1 MKTTNPIAA
10 LFGRSPFGPTQE
22 HMRLVQSAVVQ
33 LPALVEALGTAD
45 ASDITSRQDAIRAP
59 VPQASALAREIRLH
73 LPRSL
78 FMPVDRRDLLELL
91 DRQEW
96 IGREVRAIADLPL
109 QHAGRLPTDLH
120 TALLSLTRTATETC
134 RQATAIVD
142 EIDELIET
150 GFRGPE
156 ATRVETMIRTLDRLA
171 GETDAQVPALAL
183 ALFAPSD
190 DAAQADALPP
200 ATLQL
205 THQLARALGALANRA
220 ARIGDHLLPL
230 IAR

>member
-1 MKTTNPIAA
+1 
-10 LFGRSPFGPTQE
+10 
-22 HMRLVQSAVVQ
+22 
-33 LPALVEALGTAD
+33 
-45 ASDITSRQDAIRAP
+45 
-59 VPQASALAREIRLH
+59 
-73 LPRSL
+73 
-78 FMPVDRRDLLELL
+78 MPVDRRDLLELL

-109 QHAGRLPTDLH
+109 QHAMRLPTELH
-120 TALLSLTRTATETC
+120 TALLNLTRSATATC
-134 RQATAIVD
+134 QQATAIVD

-156 ATRVETMIRTLDRLA
+156 ATRVETMIQTLDRLA
-171 GETDAQVPALAL
+171 GETDAQVPALARD
-183 ALFAPSD
+183 LFTPID
-190 DAAQADALPP
+190 DASQGDALPH

-205 THQLARALGALANRA
+205 THQLVRALGALANRA

>member
-22 HMRLVQSAVVQ
+22 HMRLVQSAVAQ

-45 ASDITSRQDAIRAP
+45 NPDIAPLQDAIRAP
-59 VPQASALAREIRLH
+59 VTQASALARDIRLH

-109 QHAGRLPTDLH
+109 QHAMSLPTELH
-120 TALLSLTRTATETC
+120 TALLSLTQTATETC

-156 ATRVETMIRTLDRLA
+156 ATRVETMIQALDRLA
-171 GETDAQVPALAL
+171 GETDDQAPAVTR

-190 DAAQADALPP
+190 DAGQGNALPS
-200 ATLQL
+200 ATQHL
-205 THQLARALGALANRA
+205 THQLVRALGALANRA

>member
-22 HMRLVQSAVVQ
+22 HMRLVQSAVAQ
-33 LPALVEALGTAD
+33 LPALVEALGMTD
-45 ASDITSRQDAIRAP
+45 NPDITPLQDSIRTP
-59 VPQASALAREIRLH
+59 LTRASALARDIRLH

-109 QHAGRLPTDLH
+109 QHAGSLPTDLH
-120 TALLSLTRTATETC
+120 TALLDLTRTATETC

-150 GFRGPE
+150 GFRDPE
-156 ATRVETMIRTLDRLA
+156 ATRVETMIQTLDRLA
-171 GETDAQVPALAL
+171 GETDAQAPALAL

-190 DAAQADALPP
+190 AAGQANALPHS
-200 ATLQL
+200 TQQL
-205 THQLARALGALANRA
+205 THQLVRALGALANRA

>member
-22 HMRLVQSAVVQ
+22 HMRLVQSAIAQ
-33 LPALVEALGTAD
+33 LPALVEALGRAD
-45 ASDITSRQDAIRAP
+45 ASGITSVQDAIRAP
-59 VPQASALAREIRLH
+59 VTQAGALARDIRLH

-91 DRQEW
+91 DRQER
-96 IGREVRAIADLPL
+96 IGHEVRAIADLPL
-109 QHAGRLPTDLH
+109 QHAGGLATELH
-120 TALLSLTRTATETC
+120 TALLKLTQTATETC

-156 ATRVETMIRTLDRLA
+156 ATRVETMIQTLDRLA

-183 ALFAPSD
+183 ELFAPSD
-190 DAAQADALPP
+190 DVDQGDALPL
-200 ATLQL
+200 ATRQL
-205 THQLARALGALANRA
+205 THQLVRALGALANRA

>member
-22 HMRLVQSAVVQ
+22 HMRLVQSAIAQ
-33 LPALVEALGTAD
+33 LPALVEALGRAD
-45 ASDITSRQDAIRAP
+45 ASGITSVQDAIRAP
-59 VPQASALAREIRLH
+59 VTQAGALARDIRLH

-91 DRQEW
+91 DRQER
-96 IGREVRAIADLPL
+96 IGHEVRAIADLPL
-109 QHAGRLPTDLH
+109 QHAGGLATELR
-120 TALLSLTRTATETC
+120 TALLKLTQTATETC
-134 RQATAIVD
+134 QQATAIVD
-142 EIDELIET
+142 ELDELIET

-156 ATRVETMIRTLDRLA
+156 ATRVETMIQTLDRLA

-183 ALFAPSD
+183 ELFAPSD
-190 DAAQADALPP
+190 DVDQGDALPL
-200 ATLQL
+200 ATRQL
-205 THQLARALGALANRA
+205 THQLVRALGALANRA

>member
-22 HMRLVQSAVVQ
+22 HIRLVQSAVAQ

-45 ASDITSRQDAIRAP
+45 NPDITSLQDSIRTP
-59 VPQASALAREIRLH
+59 LTQASALARDIRLH

-109 QHAGRLPTDLH
+109 QHIGGLPTDLH

-156 ATRVETMIRTLDRLA
+156 ATRVETMIQTLDRLA
-171 GETDAQVPALAL
+171 GETDAQAPALAL

-190 DAAQADALPP
+190 DASQTNALPHS
-200 ATLQL
+200 TQQL
-205 THQLARALGALANRA
+205 THQLVRALGALANRA

>member
-22 HMRLVQSAVVQ
+22 HMRLIQSAVAQ
-33 LPALVEALGTAD
+33 LPALVEALGRAD
-45 ASDITSRQDAIRAP
+45 TSGITSVQDAIRAP
-59 VPQASALAREIRLH
+59 VTQASALSREIRLH

-96 IGREVRAIADLPL
+96 IGREVRTIADLPL
-109 QHAGRLPTDLH
+109 QHAGGLPTERH
-120 TALLSLTRTATETC
+120 TTLLNLTRTAAETC

-156 ATRVETMIRTLDRLA
+156 ATRVETMIQTLDRLA
-171 GETDAQVPALAL
+171 AETDAQIPALAL

-190 DAAQADALPP
+190 DAGQANALPHS
-200 ATLQL
+200 TQQL
-205 THQLARALGALANRA
+205 THQLVRALGALANRA

>member
-1 MKTTNPIAA
+1 MKTANPIAA

-22 HMRLVQSAVVQ
+22 HMRLIQSAVAQ
-33 LPALVEALGTAD
+33 LPALVEALGRAD
-45 ASDITSRQDAIRAP
+45 ASDITSVQDAIRAP
-59 VPQASALAREIRLH
+59 VTRASALARDIRLH

-109 QHAGRLPTDLH
+109 QHAGGLPTDLH
-120 TALLSLTRTATETC
+120 TEVLSLTRTATETC

-156 ATRVETMIRTLDRLA
+156 ATRVETMIQTLDRLA
-171 GETDAQVPALAL
+171 AETDAQIPALAL
-183 ALFAPSD
+183 ALFAPSK

-200 ATLQL
+200 ATP
-205 THQLARALGALANRA
+205 QLAHQFVRALGALANRA

>member
-10 LFGRSPFGPTQE
+10 LFGPSPFGPTQE
-22 HMRLVQSAVVQ
+22 HMRLVQSAVAQ
-33 LPALVEALGTAD
+33 LPDLVEALG
-45 ASDITSRQDAIRAP
+45 ASDDSDIAPRQDAIR
-59 VPQASALAREIRLH
+59 VLVTRASALSREIRLH

-78 FMPVDRRDLLELL
+78 FMPVDRRDLLSLL

-109 QHAGRLPTDLH
+109 QHASGLPTDLH
-120 TALLSLTRTATETC
+120 TALRTLTRTTTETC
-134 RQATAIVD
+134 QQATAIVD
-142 EIDELIET
+142 ELDELIET

-156 ATRVETMIRTLDRLA
+156 AARVETMIQTLDRLA
-171 GETDAQVPALAL
+171 SETDDQIPALAR
-183 ALFAPSD
+183 ALFEPSD
-190 DAAQADALPP
+190 SQDKGLDPSRQW
-200 ATLQL
+200 L
-205 THQLARALGALANRA
+205 THQLIRALGALANRA

>member
-22 HMRLVQSAVVQ
+22 HMRLVQSAIAQ
-33 LPALVEALGTAD
+33 LPALVETLGTTD
-45 ASDITSRQDAIRAP
+45 TSDLTSLQDAIRAP
-59 VPQASALAREIRLH
+59 LTQASALARDIRLH

-96 IGREVRAIADLPL
+96 IGREARAIADLPL
-109 QHAGRLPTDLH
+109 PHAGGLPTELH
-120 TALLSLTRTATETC
+120 IALRTLTQTTIETC

-156 ATRVETMIRTLDRLA
+156 AMRVETMIQTLDRLA

-190 DAAQADALPP
+190 DVDQGDALPP
-200 ATLQL
+200 ATQQL
-205 THQLARALGALANRA
+205 THQLVRALGALANRA

>member
-22 HMRLVQSAVVQ
+22 HMRLVQSAVTQ
-33 LPALVEALGTAD
+33 LPALVTALGTAD
-45 ASDITSRQDAIRAP
+45 NPDIAPLQDAIRAP
-59 VPQASALAREIRLH
+59 VTQASALSRDIRLH

-109 QHAGRLPTDLH
+109 QHAGGLPTDLH

-156 ATRVETMIRTLDRLA
+156 ATRVETMIQTLDRLA

-183 ALFAPSD
+183 ALFAPGD
-190 DAAQADALPP
+190 DAAQADALPT

-205 THQLARALGALANRA
+205 THQLVRALGALANRA

>member
-22 HMRLVQSAVVQ
+22 HMRLVQSAVAQ
-33 LPALVEALGTAD
+33 LPALVEALGRAD
-45 ASDITSRQDAIRAP
+45 TSDIAPFQDAIRAP
-59 VPQASALAREIRLH
+59 VTQASALARDIRLH

-109 QHAGRLPTDLH
+109 QHACRLPTELH
-120 TALLSLTRTATETC
+120 TALLSLTRNATEAC

-156 ATRVETMIRTLDRLA
+156 AARVETMIQTLDRLA
-171 GETDAQVPALAL
+171 GETDAQIPALAL

-190 DAAQADALPP
+190 DATQGNAFPP
-200 ATLQL
+200 ATPQL
-205 THQLARALGALANRA
+205 THQLVRALGALANRA